1 MRIISTFQA
10 VALFL
15 ETPSVPSCTSFAG
28 LPKHRFS
35 SWLKMMTLV

>member
-1 MRIISTFQA
+1 MRINRFQA

-15 ETPSVPSCTSFAG
+15 ETPSVPSFTSLAA

-35 SWLKMMTLV
+35 SWLKMTLV